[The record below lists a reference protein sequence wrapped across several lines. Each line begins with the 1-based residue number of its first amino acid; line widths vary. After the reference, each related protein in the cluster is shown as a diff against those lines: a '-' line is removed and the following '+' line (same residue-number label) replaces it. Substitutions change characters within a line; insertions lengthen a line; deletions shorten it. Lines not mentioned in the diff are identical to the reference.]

1 MNQDRKQAFIE
12 SVSRAKAGLNMD
24 DLEYEALFLLFEDAT
39 ILAAEALGIDYSTI
53 PAEWKD

>member
-24 DLEYEALFLLFEDAT
+24 DLEYEALFLLFEDAA
-39 ILAAEALGIDYSTI
+39 IAGAEALGINYRSI